1 MQAVGSEGRGVQVT
15 THEKKE
21 YDCDMTEAERSKY
34 DGRDMVILNR
44 HTEDTIQ
51 EDKLSFPMQMENH
64 LPTSACFGSRAY

>member
-1 MQAVGSEGRGVQVT
+1 
-15 THEKKE
+15 
-21 YDCDMTEAERSKY
+21 MTEAERSKY

-64 LPTSACFGSRAY
+64 SAHVRMQRGDGESEPYLDRYGPNGSLLQSGGMAD

>member
-1 MQAVGSEGRGVQVT
+1 
-15 THEKKE
+15 
-21 YDCDMTEAERSKY
+21 MTEAERSKY

-64 LPTSACFGSRAY
+64 FAHVRML